1 MIDLSMSLLYF
12 AKSFPSLDIGFEIEL
27 EVMDRFGDFLGFG
40 RNALSVESLLL
51 KQIQEKKRLHVEV
64 FG

>member
-12 AKSFPSLDIGFEIEL
+12 AKNFPSLNIRFEIEL
-27 EVMDRFGDFLGFG
+27 EVMDQFGDFLGFR
-40 RNALSVESLLL
+40 RNALSGESLLL
-51 KQIQEKKRLHVEV
+51 KQIQEKKRLQVEV